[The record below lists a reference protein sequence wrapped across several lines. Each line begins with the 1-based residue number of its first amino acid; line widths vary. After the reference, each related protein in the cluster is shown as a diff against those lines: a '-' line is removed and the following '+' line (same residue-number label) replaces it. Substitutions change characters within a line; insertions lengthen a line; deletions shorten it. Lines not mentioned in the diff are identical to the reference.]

1 LILMSGL
8 ILVVYT
14 SERVALE
21 KANNQSTDA
30 AALG

>member
-1 LILMSGL
+1 MAGL

-21 KANNQSTDA
+21 KANNQNA
-30 AALG
+30 AAAATE